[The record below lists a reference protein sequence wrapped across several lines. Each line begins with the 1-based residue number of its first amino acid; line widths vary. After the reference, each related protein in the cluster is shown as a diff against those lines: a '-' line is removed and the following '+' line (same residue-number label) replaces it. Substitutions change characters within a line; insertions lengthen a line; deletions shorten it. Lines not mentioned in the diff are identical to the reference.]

1 MPDPTSETAALRRR
15 VLSSVGI
22 HVLIAGSLTLF
33 MIGTRWTWRELG
45 FTLAVNLTFTLCI
58 SMSTTVMFGR
68 VLPRLDLE
76 GWRAGVMKTV
86 GFAVSV
92 LVGVEAALFI
102 FELVQLPIQ
111 RLDRMMVWRIA
122 GVVTLVMLVITLGF
136 DRLRAHA
143 RAVEL
148 REEQARR
155 ELLEAQLSNLRARLN
170 PHFLFNSLNTLA
182 GLIEEDPPRAVEAL
196 ERLCDLLRY
205 GLESTEA
212 RRTSL
217 GKELTVLQD
226 YLAME
231 ELRFGSRLRW
241 TVDVAPELRDA
252 AVPTL
257 LLQPV
262 VENAV
267 KYAVAPR
274 RAGGTIA
281 IEGRREGDALMLT
294 VTDDGPGTATEGG
307 TKLGER
313 TLEQRLELE
322 YGDAATVHTG
332 PRDDGGYRVALRM
345 PFEGS
350 AR

>member
-1 MPDPTSETAALRRR
+1 MTDSTTDTAPLWRRAL
-15 VLSSVGI
+15 SAIGI
-22 HVLIAGSLTLF
+22 HLLIAGALTIFL
-33 MIGTRWTWRELG
+33 IGSRWTWRELWL
-45 FTLAVNLTFTLCI
+45 TLGVNLVFTLCI
-58 SMSTTVMFGR
+58 STATTTMFASL
-68 VLPRLDLE
+68 LPRLKLE
-76 GWRAGVMKTV
+76 GWRAAVAKTV
-86 GFAVSV
+86 GFAVAVFIGS
-92 LVGVEAALFI
+92 EAALFV
-102 FELVQLPIQ
+102 FFLAGLPVQN
-111 RLDRMMVWRIA
+111 LDRMMVWRIA
-122 GVVTLVMLVITLGF
+122 GVVTFVMLVITLGY

-148 REEQARR
+148 REEQARA

-170 PHFLFNSLNTLA
+170 PHFLFNSLNSLA

-196 ERLCDLLRY
+196 ERLCDLLRH
-205 GLESTEA
+205 GLESTDA

-217 GKELTVLQD
+217 GKELDVLRD

-231 ELRFGSRLRW
+231 QLRFGDRLRW
-241 TVDVAPELRDA
+241 TLDVSPELHVA
-252 AVPTL
+252 EVPTL

-274 RAGGTIA
+274 RAGGTIE
-281 IEGRREGDALMLT
+281 IEAAREGNVLSLT
-294 VTDDGPGTATEGG
+294 VLDDGPGTAAEGG

-313 TLEQRLELE
+313 TLRERLELE
-322 YGDAATVHTG
+322 YGDAATVHAG

-345 PFEGS
+345 PFEGE